1 MDEKGDTL
9 NVISRRKC
17 IFWNIF
23 FRPVLLWRSLRS
35 CPKTT
40 RLIIATPLLDRLFQT
55 LVFFYS
61 KFPFELMSRNFLSL
75 VFCLQFFNRP
85 VHLDTKMSSSLGL
98 HVSRLGK
105 HKNGEG
111 KDLMFF
117 FQKKFTHIVCS
128 FFYLTLVRRRG
139 EMDSVTGQI
148 REEHIHTPLR
158 LSNRLGRG
166 GCYIFKQQHETSTQT
181 NWKINRRGANNNNT
195 TIHHPRVHLF
205 LV

>member
-1 MDEKGDTL
+1 MGGKLVFPKKKEKVSSGWERWH
-9 NVISRRKC
+9 SKC
-17 IFWNIF
+17 YIETEVYFLKHF
-23 FRPVLLWRSLRS
+23 FRPVLLWRSLGS

-40 RLIIATPLLDRLFQT
+40 RLIIPTPLLDRLFQT

-61 KFPFELMSRNFLSL
+61 KFPFWLMSRNFLSL

-117 FQKKFTHIVCS
+117 FQKMFTHIVCS
-128 FFYLTLVRRRG
+128 F
-139 EMDSVTGQI
+139 SI
-148 REEHIHTPLR
+148 PH
-158 LSNRLGRG
+158 
-166 GCYIFKQQHETSTQT
+166 
-181 NWKINRRGANNNNT
+181 
-195 TIHHPRVHLF
+195 
-205 LV
+205 